1 MGSNPSY
8 MSKLFTKREVWY
20 VNIGNFPSALFSGI
34 QMKYIAYIEI
44 MAISRLI
51 PLCALGYCTLTI
63 NTHVDL
69 FDTHIDLF
77 WGFFYVH
84 TVQILLTFNLLFL

>member
-1 MGSNPSY
+1 MGSYPSY
-8 MSKLFTKREVWY
+8 MSNLFTKREVWY

-63 NTHVDL
+63 DTHVDL
-69 FDTHIDLF
+69 FWF
-77 WGFFYVH
+77 FFYVH
-84 TVQILLTFNLLFL
+84 TVPILLTFNLIFL